1 MADPGGGAGGGGLPP
16 LFLNQTEA
24 QRAEKIFLHTG
35 PLLPISGSGFSH
47 CLFCFYLHATA
58 AILTSEMADAET
70 KQVFWNWSGRECRV
84 YYAMRKSKRF
94 LHRHQDK
101 ISLQC

>member
-1 MADPGGGAGGGGLPP
+1 MADPGGGAGGGLPP

-24 QRAEKIFLHTG
+24 QRAEKNFFAYRT
-35 PLLPISGSGFSH
+35 PPPFSGSGFSH

-101 ISLQC
+101 ISWQC